1 MKTLDDM
8 DDLLLDC
15 DNENEE
21 DDDGR
26 LAIEHPAWFEPF
38 YDERY
43 DIFSEEDDFIEN
55 DEPSMDELY
64 NDEL

>member
-21 DDDGR
+21 DI
-26 LAIEHPAWFEPF
+26 LAIEHPAWAEPF

-43 DIFSEEDDFIEN
+43 DIFSEEDEYIDN
-55 DEPSMDELY
+55 NEPSLGELYCDEL
-64 NDEL
+64 